1 MITRDR
7 YMQLSILGSEEGSR
21 LSQAPCEGVIGYKQL
36 NHDDDAEHTGLTLI
50 LPH

>member
-7 YMQLSILGSEEGSR
+7 YVQLSILGSEEGSR
-21 LSQAPCEGVIGYKQL
+21 LSHEPCESVIGYKQL
-36 NHDDDAEHTGLTLI
+36 NHDDDAENTALTLI